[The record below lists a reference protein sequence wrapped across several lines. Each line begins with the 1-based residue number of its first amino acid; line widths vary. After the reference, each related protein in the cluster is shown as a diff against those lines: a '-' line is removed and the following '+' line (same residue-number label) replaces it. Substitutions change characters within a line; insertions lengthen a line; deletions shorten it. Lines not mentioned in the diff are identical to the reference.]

1 MKKILLLIPILVL
14 ALIFGCGGGSTQ
26 APEQNFQSPTGSEPT
41 NASTNS
47 GIASSTIGINVIYI
61 GSPVEKNWDA
71 DPEMDGIAFYLV
83 PKDIKSYVV
92 MPTAGTLSAELWLEK
107 SMFEGQGK
115 GNLVQKWEN
124 IQVLKADYDP
134 ASGAEIHLE
143 YNGSQ
148 PKELKLGTLEVT
160 FTTADGQVLN
170 ARATA
175 VILGN

>member
-1 MKKILLLIPILVL
+1 MKKGLLLIPILVL
-14 ALIFGCGGGSTQ
+14 VFIASCAGPGPSTPANQPNATSESTGTSTSGGIAEST
-26 APEQNFQSPTGSEPT
+26 
-41 NASTNS
+41 S
-47 GIASSTIGINVIYI
+47 GINTLNIGT
-61 GSPVEKNWDA
+61 PLEKNWDA
-71 DPEMDGIAFYLV
+71 DPEMDGIYFYLA
-83 PKDIKSYVV
+83 PKDLKSFVV
-92 MPTAGTLSAELWLEK
+92 IPTAGTIRAELYLEK

-115 GNLVQKWEN
+115 GDLVQKWEN

-134 ASGAEIHLE
+134 TSGAEIHLE

-175 VILGN
+175 IILGN